1 MLGVQPAEIMFM
13 PSNHGKRENM
23 SVIQLVRI
31 VDFKEDQARGVK
43 KSIGRLNVQGVGEG
57 ELKAEHERNSC
68 NC

>member
-13 PSNHGKRENM
+13 QSIHGKREYM

-43 KSIGRLNVQGVGEG
+43 KSIGRLNAQGD
-57 ELKAEHERNSC
+57 LNAEHVRNSC
-68 NC
+68 NW